1 MASTSATIFS
11 TTPTLG
17 VDLDSKS
24 STPAFA
30 VKTRIEGN
38 DGRVHV
44 YLKANGTLASTANC
58 TVGASGSAVS
68 AASAGVA
75 QSYNVDTSGGVVTG
89 QYFWGKSNFAY

>member
-1 MASTSATIFS
+1 MAYTAATIFA
-11 TTPTLG
+11 TTPVIG

-30 VKTRIEGN
+30 VLTSLSAN
-38 DGRVHV
+38 DGRKHI

-58 TVGASGSAVS
+58 TVGTSGSAVS

-75 QSYNVDTSGGVVTG
+75 QSFSINTTGGVVTG
-89 QYFWGKSNFAY
+89 QYFWAKSNFV